1 MEHGAREHR
10 HEKPRGYGAGPRPD
24 PPPVLVA
31 WSGGKDSALALHE
44 VLNDGAHGVAALLTT
59 VTEDYD
65 RVSMHGVRR
74 VLLERQASA
83 LGLPLEM
90 VLIPKDASNEVY
102 ETNMAGAL
110 AKYRE
115 AGVEEVVFGDI
126 FLQDLREYRE
136 GKLAPAGMRGI
147 FPIWMRSTRELVRSF
162 ISLGFK
168 AMTTCVDTR
177 ALGGEFVGRMI
188 DERFL
193 ADLPPSADP
202 CGENGEYH
210 SFVFDGPMF
219 REAVRFR
226 VGEKVLRDERFC
238 FCDLV
243 PE

>member
-1 MEHGAREHR
+1 LHLTRS
-10 HEKPRGYGAGPRPD
+10 
-24 PPPVLVA
+24 VLVA

-44 VLNDGAHGVAALLTT
+44 VLKGEAHAVTALLAT

-65 RVSMHGVRR
+65 RVLMHGVRQ

-83 LGLPLEM
+83 LGFPLEK

-102 ETNMAGAL
+102 ETNMARAL
-110 AKYRE
+110 AKYRHE
-115 AGVEEVVFGDI
+115 GVQAVVFGDI
-126 FLQDLREYRE
+126 FLEDLRKYRE
-136 GKLAPAGMRGI
+136 DKLAPAGMRGI
-147 FPIWMRSTRELVRSF
+147 FPIWKRNTNEFARSF

-168 AMTTCVDTR
+168 AITTCVDTKV
-177 ALGGEFVGRMI
+177 LGKEFVGRII

-193 ADLPPSADP
+193 ADFPSSVDP

-210 SFVFDGPMF
+210 SFVFDGPLF
-219 REAVRFR
+219 NGAVRFS
-226 VGEKVLRDERFC
+226 VGEKVLRDERFL